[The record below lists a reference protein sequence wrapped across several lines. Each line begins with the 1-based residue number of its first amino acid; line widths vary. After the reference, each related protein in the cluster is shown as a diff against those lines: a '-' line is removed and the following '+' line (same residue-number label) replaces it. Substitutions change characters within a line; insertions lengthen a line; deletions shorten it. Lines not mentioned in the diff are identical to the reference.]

1 MQPYNIL
8 IDMRARR
15 KASPTRL
22 WNRYFTRL
30 GWLIVAILLAVAVF
44 AVYKIGMALVAM
56 PGV

>member
-15 KASPTRL
+15 KASRSRL
-22 WNRYFTRL
+22 FNRYFTML
-30 GWLIVAILLAVAVF
+30 GLLGLAILLAAAVF
-44 AVYKIGMALVAM
+44 AIYKIGMALVAM